1 MGRRFSLLTS
11 TALTTSTALL
21 SGAMAAD
28 MRLPTKA
35 PPLAAPA
42 YSWTGCY
49 IGGNGGVASVSIS
62 QRNTVPEFETDATK
76 GRDLGGTAGAQIGC
90 NYQYS
95 SSFVI
100 GVEGDINF
108 VDVGR
113 RKRFDLDSSN
123 EDISGSHTTRLHW
136 LATLRGRLGF
146 VADRTLFFVT
156 GGLAIGEVKTK
167 VNAVEEETSEI
178 YQASNSSTRTGWT
191 AGFGVEHAFTNKIS
205 LKAEYLHFDLGQK
218 RFNVS
223 VGDEAS
229 DILRVSSKV
238 SGDIIRVGIN
248 FKLN

>member
-42 YSWTGCY
+42 FSWAGCY
-49 IGGNGGVASVSIS
+49 IGANGGVASVSIS
-62 QRNTVPEFETDATK
+62 QRNTVPGFETDATK

-95 SSFVI
+95 PSFVLGI
-100 GVEGDINF
+100 EGDINF

-113 RKRFDLDSSN
+113 RKRFDLDTAN
-123 EDISGSHTTRLHW
+123 EDITGTHATRLHW
-136 LATLRGRLGF
+136 LATVRGRLGF

-156 GGLAIGEVKTK
+156 GGLAVGEVKTR
-167 VNAVEEETSEI
+167 VNAVEEETSDV
-178 YQASNSSTRTGWT
+178 YRKSDNGTRTGWT

-205 LKAEYLHFDLGQK
+205 IKAEYLHFDLGRE

-223 VGDEAS
+223 VGLLAS
-229 DILRVSSKV
+229 DVLRISSRV
-238 SGDIIRVGIN
+238 SGDIVRIGVN